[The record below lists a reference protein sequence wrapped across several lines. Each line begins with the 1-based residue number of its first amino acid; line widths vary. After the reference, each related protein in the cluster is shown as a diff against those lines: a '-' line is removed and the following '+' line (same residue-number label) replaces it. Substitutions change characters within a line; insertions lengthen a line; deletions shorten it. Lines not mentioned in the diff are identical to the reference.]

1 MRTYRAAMICFKTW
15 FKFPVNCEFKKMKHS
30 KSNKLI
36 LVWGMRYGV
45 WGMGYIES
53 DFALLLNKKNNAAI
67 AISNYEPETLISLP
81 KISKKFP
88 QKV

>member
-1 MRTYRAAMICFKTW
+1 
-15 FKFPVNCEFKKMKHS
+15 
-30 KSNKLI
+30 
-36 LVWGMRYGV
+36 MRYGV